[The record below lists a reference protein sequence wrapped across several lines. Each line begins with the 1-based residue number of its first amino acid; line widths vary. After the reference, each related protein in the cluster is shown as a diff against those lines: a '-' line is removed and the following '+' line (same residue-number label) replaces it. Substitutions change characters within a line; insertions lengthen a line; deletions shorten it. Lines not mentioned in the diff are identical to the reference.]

1 MTKDIKLNQNYEWVN
16 FVYDPSKGN
25 LDTVSD
31 TEIEPVS
38 ITGKALSRN
47 FTTYYDDVEKI
58 ILNG

>member
-1 MTKDIKLNQNYEWVN
+1 VN